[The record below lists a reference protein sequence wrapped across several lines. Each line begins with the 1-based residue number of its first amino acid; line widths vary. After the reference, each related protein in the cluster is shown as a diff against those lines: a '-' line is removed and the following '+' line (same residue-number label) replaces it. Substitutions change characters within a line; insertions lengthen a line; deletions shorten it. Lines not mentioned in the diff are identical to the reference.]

1 MQLPRVSHAFVEL
14 IPKFLDEGVVY
25 ISIEYGTAVHLC
37 CCGCGN
43 EVVTPL
49 TPVDWRVTYDGET
62 ISLDPSIGNWSLDC
76 RSHYWIR
83 RGRVEWTPAW
93 SDEMIAEGRSRHR
106 GLRAR
111 FFASR
116 RAKNPRRQWEG

>member
-1 MQLPRVSHAFVEL
+1 MTAPAKRMKRSEVPFDTRMPFELGEKAGHLDPRSRSAS
-14 IPKFLDEGVVY
+14 P
-25 ISIEYGTAVHLC
+25 
-37 CCGCGN
+37 
-43 EVVTPL
+43 PL

-83 RGRVEWTPAW
+83 RGRVEWAPAW
-93 SDEMIAEGRSRHR
+93 SDEKIAEGRSQHR

-111 FFASR
+111 FFRLSESEESEEAVGGLIGR
-116 RAKNPRRQWEG
+116 GG